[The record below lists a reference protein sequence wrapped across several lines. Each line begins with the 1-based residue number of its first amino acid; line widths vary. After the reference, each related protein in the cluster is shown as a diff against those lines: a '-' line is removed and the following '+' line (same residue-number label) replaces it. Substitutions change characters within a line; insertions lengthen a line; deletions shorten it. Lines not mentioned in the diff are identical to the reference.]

1 MDRSIPWETQS
12 APSSEAAGFRHHARL
27 LTRAQARLWLPGGAV
42 RRCEIRD
49 FSQRGL
55 QISLLDTA
63 DSPLPSGRIEIEFP
77 LDAQDT
83 PTHRLAGDLIHASA
97 GSYGVKLEL
106 MPSAAYQ
113 ALVEQ
118 RTCLATPPGAAGLLP
133 EEGLAIQRDCLH
145 LFHWFLD
152 RIWQAFLARLR
163 TKLEERD
170 TGMLPLAEQSR
181 FLSAIGSIVLDGEAI
196 GRELYAHLVEQMQRL
211 GETTGPSALLAAPL
225 DELSLVDDG
234 SFDEWL
240 SLANIY
246 NRIENDNDAAIF
258 QFTQRFSRV
267 TPVNIDRHNDP
278 FGPKAVCLAF
288 QDSLKTQDLS
298 QPMRGQIYKLYGEIL
313 AAHYPEFYERL
324 IQLLSPLKPARLPPP
339 VHAAAEPRAR
349 AEPTTADSEINSP
362 ETLSQQI
369 NKLSEIAEKL
379 FSLSPGQRETT
390 AEAPA
395 PVARSPD
402 ASPPITPWVEP
413 ESLQIL
419 RGALAHTDTPGQAEP
434 AAPGAA
440 YQALIDQA
448 PAANTVTERL
458 LALLDQGERLPL
470 STRQRNA
477 LGVAGQFMHQALA
490 DQGEHSD
497 LEVLL
502 QKFERPLYERVL
514 KGEDPLTRPDH
525 PLARVINLID
535 RFAIVTDDQGRFS
548 DREMADLLTTIVER
562 AVTAEGH
569 ELAPLEQAASAM
581 EKLLKHPSL
590 AHKQRIATQQDL
602 FEAQSVVLRARL
614 AVAQQLDALFAERA
628 LPRLIL
634 DLLDQGLR
642 QDLVRH
648 TLRAQDDEVRTTL
661 HLLDTLVGDAPLP
674 GLEPLMAE
682 LDRRLSSNSLD
693 PVGLERLRSEL
704 RAFLE
709 APGQAARHRLPA
721 GWFVKESGLEDTAAA
736 RIDPDLRPPRLGD
749 WWDFSGEGR
758 PVAMQLVWIGEQPAG
773 YGFINRPATRSLRL
787 TPAEFAKQIHS
798 GALKRGDNRGLP
810 LLERS
815 QNSTVD
821 NLYRQLAWR
830 AHHDPGTE
838 LLNRNGFLHAL
849 ERRPRAN
856 AGETYLCLL
865 DVEPYRALIDSRG
878 PAAGTTLLREVG
890 ARLIPRLG
898 QEAGVA
904 VLGDGRLGLLLTAT
918 PNQPPIQAATALVE
932 VLRGKPFEY
941 EGQAYSLDAHAGL
954 TSLSEPPEACEEMLS
969 RAAMAVVAARKGG
982 EIAHAYETD
991 SPAMRKQE
999 ALNYWGR
1006 QIDTLLA
1013 GQGLFLRGQAIT
1025 PLQPGAGRSTY
1036 YEVLLG
1042 LRDDSGSVVSPQ
1054 PFVEAVEHWK
1064 RHLDLD
1070 RWVVEQTFAWIRQHP
1085 AAFLALGGFSINLS
1099 GQSLVDPAMLATLHR
1114 LLAPRDFEAGR
1125 LSFEITETATM
1136 ENFEAAGEF
1145 IRQIRDYGCG
1155 FCIDDFGSG
1164 NASYGYLR
1172 HLRTDTLKI
1181 DGAYVKD
1188 MLHDADLRAM
1198 VKSMNDIGH
1207 SLGMKTVAEYV
1218 ATPELLALAR
1228 ELGIDYAQGYA
1239 VGKPVPLDEL
1249 AGG

>member
-1 MDRSIPWETQS
+1 MDRSIPWETQT
-12 APSSEAAGFRHHARL
+12 APASEADGFRQHARL
-27 LTRAQARLWLPGGAV
+27 LTRAQARLWLPGQAA

-55 QISLLDTA
+55 QIMLLDT
-63 DSPLPSGRIEIEFP
+63 SEGPLPGGRIEIEFP
-77 LDAQDT
+77 LDAQDKA
-83 PTHRLAGDLIHASA
+83 PHRLAGNLIHAAA
-97 GSYGVKLEL
+97 GSYGVKLDQ
-106 MPSAAYQ
+106 MPTAAYQ
-113 ALVEQ
+113 SLVAQRAHLASPPGESGLLVEESQ
-118 RTCLATPPGAAGLLP
+118 
-133 EEGLAIQRDCLH
+133 AIQRDCLH

-163 TKLEERD
+163 SKLEDRD
-170 TGMLPLAEQSR
+170 TGMLPLTEQSR
-181 FLSAIGSIVLDGEAI
+181 FLSAIGSIILEGEAI
-196 GRELYAHLVEQMQRL
+196 GRELYAHLVDQMQRL
-211 GETTGPSALLAAPL
+211 GESLEAAEPLSAPL
-225 DELSLVDDG
+225 DELSLIDDG

-246 NRIENDNDAAIF
+246 NRIENDNDAAIY

-288 QDSLKTQDLS
+288 QDSLKAQDLS

-313 AAHYPEFYERL
+313 AAHYPDFYERL
-324 IQLLSPLKPARLPPP
+324 IQLLSPLKPARLPSPNR
-339 VHAAAEPRAR
+339 VAAEPSVR
-349 AEPTTADSEINSP
+349 AEAATADHAGHSP
-362 ETLSQQI
+362 ESLSQQI
-369 NKLSEIAEKL
+369 HKLSEIAEKL
-379 FSLSPGQRETT
+379 FSLSPGQRATA

-395 PVARSPD
+395 PVDRSPD
-402 ASPPITPWVEP
+402 AGPAATPWVEP

-419 RGALAHTDTPGQAEP
+419 RSALAQGDPSGQAE
-434 AAPGAA
+434 AASPGTA

-525 PLARVINLID
+525 PLARVINLVD
-535 RFAIVTDDQGRFS
+535 RFAIVTDDLGRFS

-562 AVTAEGH
+562 AVAAEGQD
-569 ELAPLEQAASAM
+569 LAPLEQAASAM

-590 AHKQRIATQQDL
+590 AHRQRIATQQDL
-602 FEAQSVVLRARL
+602 FEAQSGVLRVRL
-614 AVAQQLDALFAERA
+614 AVAQQLDALFSERA

-642 QDLVRH
+642 QHLVRH
-648 TLRAQDDEVRTTL
+648 TLRAQDDEVRATL

-674 GLEPLMAE
+674 ALDPLMAE
-682 LDRRLSSNSLD
+682 LDRRLAGNSLD

-704 RAFLE
+704 RDFLE
-709 APGQAARHRLPA
+709 APGQATRHRLPA
-721 GWFVKESGLEDTAAA
+721 GWFVKESGLEDTAAT
-736 RIDPDLRPPRLGD
+736 RIAPDMRPPRLGE

-773 YGFINRPATRSLRL
+773 YGFINRPATRTLRL

-798 GALKRGDNRGLP
+798 GTLKRGENRGLP

-849 ERRPRAN
+849 ERRPRTS

-865 DVEPYRALIDSRG
+865 DIEPYRALIDSRG
-878 PAAGTTLLREVG
+878 PAAGTALLREVG
-890 ARLIPRLG
+890 ARLNPRFG

-904 VLGDGRLGLLLTAT
+904 VLGDGRLGLLLTGAS
-918 PNQPPIQAATALVE
+918 NQPPIQAATALVE
-932 VLRGKPFEY
+932 ALRGKPFEY
-941 EGQAYSLDAHAGL
+941 EGQIYSLDAHAGL
-954 TSLSEPPEACEEMLS
+954 TSLSEGPEACEDMLS

-999 ALNYWGR
+999 ALNFWGR
-1006 QIDTLLA
+1006 KIDTLLA

-1042 LRDDSGSVVSPQ
+1042 LRDDGGSVISPQ
-1054 PFVEAVEHWK
+1054 SFVEAVEHWK

-1070 RWVVEQTFAWIRQHP
+1070 RWVVEQTFDWIRRHP
-1085 AAFLALGGFSINLS
+1085 AAFHALGGFSINLS
-1099 GQSLVDPAMLATLHR
+1099 GQSLVDPDMLATLHR
-1114 LLAPRDFEAGR
+1114 LLAPRDIEAGR

-1181 DGAYVKD
+1181 DGTYVKD
-1188 MLHDADLRAM
+1188 MLHDANLRAM

-1207 SLGMKTVAEYV
+1207 SLGMKTVAEYI

-1249 AGG
+1249 AGR